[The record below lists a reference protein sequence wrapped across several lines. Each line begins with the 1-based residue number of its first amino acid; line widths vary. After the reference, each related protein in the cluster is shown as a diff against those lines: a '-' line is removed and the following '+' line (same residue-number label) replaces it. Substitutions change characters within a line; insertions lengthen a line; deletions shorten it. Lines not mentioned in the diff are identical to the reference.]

1 MSKKFIIISALLCI
15 LCVGCQS
22 AEDAAQSVC
31 DEYNI
36 SHSVN
41 NTVVDNS
48 ELSDSYNKLLL
59 ATIDT
64 VKLNVL
70 SVSEGECNCEVT
82 YADLDSLVEQTI
94 SDSAFIQDYYK
105 LNETQSSETASKDL
119 ICDYLTVAIGN
130 ANVKKIDTQIVIPT
144 MSDEEVAIALRKQ
157 ADEQNKGMNRTMII
171 LFIIALIYTIL
182 PDPVPGPV
190 DDAAVDGALGI
201 AILVLKI
208 VAEQKASKFV
218 KDHKDEYI
226 RAIGSKISN
235 ESVKQVYDS
244 EIKKASD
251 AWEVREKQKS
261 ENLAAQVSQAKTKY
275 AADSTHAETTQN
287 SMDVF

>member
-1 MSKKFIIISALLCI
+1 M
-15 LCVGCQS
+15 
-22 AEDAAQSVC
+22 E
-31 DEYNI
+31 
-36 SHSVN
+36 
-41 NTVVDNS
+41 NT
-48 ELSDSYNKLLL
+48 
-59 ATIDT
+59 
-64 VKLNVL
+64 
-70 SVSEGECNCEVT
+70 
-82 YADLDSLVEQTI
+82 Q
-94 SDSAFIQDYYK
+94 
-105 LNETQSSETASKDL
+105 
-119 ICDYLTVAIGN
+119 
-130 ANVKKIDTQIVIPT
+130 VIPT

-190 DDAAVDGALGI
+190 DDAAVDGVLGI

>member
-1 MSKKFIIISALLCI
+1 M
-15 LCVGCQS
+15 
-22 AEDAAQSVC
+22 E
-31 DEYNI
+31 
-36 SHSVN
+36 
-41 NTVVDNS
+41 NTQ
-48 ELSDSYNKLLL
+48 
-59 ATIDT
+59 
-64 VKLNVL
+64 
-70 SVSEGECNCEVT
+70 VT
-82 YADLDSLVEQTI
+82 
-94 SDSAFIQDYYK
+94 
-105 LNETQSSETASKDL
+105 
-119 ICDYLTVAIGN
+119 
-130 ANVKKIDTQIVIPT
+130 T

-157 ADEQNKGMNRTMII
+157 ANEQNKNMNRAMII
-171 LFIIALIYTIL
+171 LFVIALLYTIL
-182 PDPVPGPV
+182 PDLVPGPV
-190 DDAAVDGALGI
+190 DDAAVDGTLGI

-218 KDHKDEYI
+218 RDHKDEYI

>member
-1 MSKKFIIISALLCI
+1 MGIGLNVPGNTETKKVTAK
-15 LCVGCQS
+15 
-22 AEDAAQSVC
+22 
-31 DEYNI
+31 
-36 SHSVN
+36 
-41 NTVVDNS
+41 
-48 ELSDSYNKLLL
+48 SDSS
-59 ATIDT
+59 TTD
-64 VKLNVL
+64 
-70 SVSEGECNCEVT
+70 
-82 YADLDSLVEQTI
+82 
-94 SDSAFIQDYYK
+94 
-105 LNETQSSETASKDL
+105 
-119 ICDYLTVAIGN
+119 
-130 ANVKKIDTQIVIPT
+130 VKKT
-144 MSDEEVAIALRKQ
+144 SDFHLVSHLK
-157 ADEQNKGMNRTMII
+157 MII